1 MIEQRH
7 QANLLV
13 AVLAS
18 GLGIV
23 LALLPLVVPHPLA
36 LMGLWLAQAP
46 LALAASSAFAWR
58 PRDEGWASRVG
69 DMLATAVL
77 YALPYLATAAAIAW
91 PLNKIGRAHVC
102 TPVPTAHLVCR
113 LLFEKKKTKHN

>member
-1 MIEQRH
+1 
-7 QANLLV
+7 
-13 AVLAS
+13 
-18 GLGIV
+18 
-23 LALLPLVVPHPLA
+23 
-36 LMGLWLAQAP
+36 MGLWLAQAP

-91 PLNKIGRAHVC
+91 PLNMFISYPGVESLLVLCPVAGLLLLVLWNTWPSFARAAQAGGGLRALFTAGRERSDRDRKS
-102 TPVPTAHLVCR
+102 TR
-113 LLFEKKKTKHN
+113 LNS

>member
-1 MIEQRH
+1 MSEQRH

-91 PLNKIGRAHVC
+91 PLNMFIAYPGVESL
-102 TPVPTAHLVCR
+102 LVLCSVNRKSTR
-113 LLFEKKKTKHN
+113 LTSSH